1 MSRQPTWDT
10 ACRLQA
16 EMFREAAAIG
26 GLDVQLVYFRGLNE
40 CRASRWV
47 SDGAGLGD
55 LMGRIAC
62 VGGHTQILKVLKH
75 ARAECERAK
84 VQALVY
90 VGDAMEEAIDDL
102 AAAAGE
108 LGLLGVP
115 AFVFQE
121 GHDAIAERAFREV
134 ARLTRGAYCRFD
146 LAAAHELAELLRAA
160 AAYAGR
166 RRQGARRSLGAPRGR
181 AEAAR
186 ADEIAMSLLFGIVAL
201 AILLWM
207 AQKYL
212 KADPH
217 KLAAMLKLSGGIA
230 LLGVAVL
237 FAFRGQIALAAP
249 LAAAGLGLLGWLPFG
264 PAGFGARTQKSAGQ
278 VSRVRSAFLEMELDH
293 DTGAMRGVIL
303 TGPRAGTQLEALDVA
318 TLAGLL
324 AEIDEE
330 SRALLAAYL
339 DRRDAGWREHAQAD
353 AASGRGGA
361 PRGPMTHEEAYQI
374 LGLQPGAEA
383 EEIVRAHRT
392 LMKRIH
398 PDQGGTNY
406 LAARVN
412 EAKDTLLRQHR

>member
-1 MSRQPTWDT
+1 
-10 ACRLQA
+10 
-16 EMFREAAAIG
+16 
-26 GLDVQLVYFRGLNE
+26 
-40 CRASRWV
+40 
-47 SDGAGLGD
+47 
-55 LMGRIAC
+55 
-62 VGGHTQILKVLKH
+62 
-75 ARAECERAK
+75 
-84 VQALVY
+84 
-90 VGDAMEEAIDDL
+90 
-102 AAAAGE
+102 
-108 LGLLGVP
+108 
-115 AFVFQE
+115 
-121 GHDAIAERAFREV
+121 
-134 ARLTRGAYCRFD
+134 
-146 LAAAHELAELLRAA
+146 
-160 AAYAGR
+160 
-166 RRQGARRSLGAPRGR
+166 
-181 AEAAR
+181 
-186 ADEIAMSLLFGIVAL
+186 MSLLFGIVAL

>member
-1 MSRQPTWDT
+1 
-10 ACRLQA
+10 
-16 EMFREAAAIG
+16 
-26 GLDVQLVYFRGLNE
+26 
-40 CRASRWV
+40 
-47 SDGAGLGD
+47 
-55 LMGRIAC
+55 
-62 VGGHTQILKVLKH
+62 
-75 ARAECERAK
+75 
-84 VQALVY
+84 
-90 VGDAMEEAIDDL
+90 
-102 AAAAGE
+102 
-108 LGLLGVP
+108 
-115 AFVFQE
+115 
-121 GHDAIAERAFREV
+121 
-134 ARLTRGAYCRFD
+134 
-146 LAAAHELAELLRAA
+146 
-160 AAYAGR
+160 
-166 RRQGARRSLGAPRGR
+166 
-181 AEAAR
+181 
-186 ADEIAMSLLFGIVAL
+186 MSLLFGIVAL

-217 KLAAMLKLSGGIA
+217 KLAAVLKLSGGIA

-237 FAFRGQIALAAP
+237 FAFRGQIAIAAP

-278 VSRVRSAFLEMELDH
+278 ISRVRSAFLEMELDH

-318 TLAGLL
+318 TLVGLL

-330 SRALLAAYL
+330 SRSLLAAYL

-353 AASGRGGA
+353 AATGRGGA